1 MRLAPARA
9 RTWHG
14 TRLHR
19 RFRPAAMAAFAGVL
33 LAGCGALGNNSNGS
47 TVSGGTTITVA
58 AIPGI
63 GNAPLYIAA
72 KDGLFSQHGLTV
84 TIRKYTSLAQEI
96 DDLNSGQV
104 DIAAGD
110 YTGFFNLFSLP
121 GSQNQ
126 QKADNLRV
134 VADGY
139 DAVPGV
145 MEVLTRSGSKITSP
159 AQLEGQTVA
168 TPQAQ
173 AITLPK
179 VGSPTQPYNIET
191 LATES
196 VLRNDGASTSSITW
210 DPMPAGQEVSALRN
224 HTVGAILVTE
234 PYIFQA
240 ESQLGAVAL
249 LDSCSGVTSG
259 IPLLGYFTT
268 AAYAAAHPATAQA
281 FQAALLQAQGNAA
294 VRGPVQSALTS
305 TDRIS
310 SSDTPLITLGTYPS
324 FFSIGQVQRVADLM
338 YDAGMLTNRL
348 SLRDLSLRS

>member
-14 TRLHR
+14 TRLLR
-19 RFRPAAMAAFAGVL
+19 RSRPAAMAAFAGVL
-33 LAGCGALGNNSNGS
+33 LAGCGALGGGSSSLSGSNSS
-47 TVSGGTTITVA
+47 TITVA

-63 GNAPLYIAA
+63 GNAPLFIAA

-84 TIRKYTSLAQEI
+84 TIKKYTSLAQEI

-110 YTGFFNLFSLP
+110 YTGFFKQPKVN
-121 GSQNQ
+121 
-126 QKADNLRV
+126 DLRV

-139 DAVPGV
+139 DAVPSV
-145 MEVLTRSGSKITSP
+145 IEVLTLPTSKITAP
-159 AQLEGQTVA
+159 ADLENQKVA
-168 TPQAQ
+168 TPPAQ
-173 AITLPK
+173 AITLPATG
-179 VGSPTQPYNIET
+179 VPTQPYNIET
-191 LATES
+191 LATQS

-210 DPMPAGQEVSALRN
+210 DPMSASREVSALAN
-224 HTVGAILVTE
+224 HTVGAIVVTE

-259 IPLLGYFTT
+259 LPLLGYFTT
-268 AAYAAAHPATAQA
+268 KAYASAHPATAKA
-281 FQAALLQAQGNAA
+281 FRAALLQAQSNAA

-305 TDRIS
+305 TAVIS
-310 SSDTPLITLGTYPS
+310 KTDAPLITLGTYPT
-324 FFSIGQVQRVADLM
+324 FFSVGQVQRVAALM
-338 YDAGMLTNRL
+338 YDAGMLT
-348 SLRDLSLRS
+348 SLISVRSLALGS

>member
-84 TIRKYTSLAQEI
+84 TIKKYTSLAKEI

-110 YTGFFNLFSLP
+110 YTGFFK
-121 GSQNQ
+121 
-126 QKADNLRV
+126 QKNTGNLRI

-139 DAVPGV
+139 DAAPGV
-145 MEVLTRSGSKITSP
+145 MEVLTLPTSSIKDP
-159 AQLEGQTVA
+159 TDLQNQVVA
-168 TPQAQ
+168 TPPAQ
-173 AITLPK
+173 AIKTDPN
-179 VGSPTQPYNIET
+179 STEPYNMET
-191 LATES
+191 LATQT
-196 VLRNDGASTSSITW
+196 VLRNDGVSTSSITW
-210 DPMPAGQEVSALRN
+210 KQMPAQDEVSALQH
-224 HTVGAILVTE
+224 HTGGVSAIVVTE

-240 ESQLGAVAL
+240 ESKLGAVEL

-259 IPLLGYFTT
+259 LPLLGYFTT
-268 AAYAAAHPATAQA
+268 KAYAAQHPATARA
-281 FQAALLQAQGNAA
+281 FRAALLQAQGNAA
-294 VRGPVQSALTS
+294 LRGPVQATLAS
-305 TDRIS
+305 TAGINA
-310 SSDTPLITLGTYPS
+310 SDTPLITLGTYPT
-324 FFSIGQVQRVADLM
+324 FFSVGQVQRVAALM
-338 YDAGMLTNRL
+338 YGAGMLTNAPSVRAMAL
-348 SLRDLSLRS
+348 SGAGG

>member
-14 TRLHR
+14 TRLLR
-19 RFRPAAMAAFAGVL
+19 RFRPAAMAACAGVL
-33 LAGCGALGNNSNGS
+33 LAGCGALGGTSTSLSGSNSS
-47 TVSGGTTITVA
+47 TITVA
-58 AIPGI
+58 AMPGI
-63 GNAPLYIAA
+63 GNAPLFIAA

-110 YTGFFNLFSLP
+110 YTGFFNLFNLP
-121 GSQNQ
+121 GKQNQ
-126 QKADNLRV
+126 QKEQDLRV

-145 MEVLTRSGSKITSP
+145 MEVLTRPGKIKSP
-159 AQLEGQTVA
+159 ADLEGLTVA

-179 VGSPTQPYNIET
+179 NGSPTQPYNIET
-191 LATES
+191 LATQS

-224 HTVGAILVTE
+224 GTVGAILVTE

-268 AAYAAAHPATAQA
+268 SAYAAAHPATAQA
-281 FQAALLQAQGNAA
+281 FRAALLQAQGNAA

-305 TDRIS
+305 TADIS
-310 SSDTPLITLGTYPS
+310 SSDAPLITLGTYPS
-324 FFSIGQVQRVADLM
+324 FFSVGQVQRVANLM
-338 YDAGMLTNRL
+338 YDAGMLTTNL
-348 SLRDLSLRS
+348 SVASLALGS

>member
-47 TVSGGTTITVA
+47 SVSSGTTITVA

-84 TIRKYTSLAQEI
+84 TIKKYSSLAKEI

-110 YTGFFNLFSLP
+110 YTGFFKQKDP
-121 GSQNQ
+121 G
-126 QKADNLRV
+126 NLRI

-139 DAVPGV
+139 DAAPDV
-145 MEVLTRSGSKITSP
+145 MEVLTLPRYNIKDPTDL
-159 AQLEGQTVA
+159 QNQVVA
-168 TPQAQ
+168 TPPTQ
-173 AITLPK
+173 AIK
-179 VGSPTQPYNIET
+179 FSSNEPYNMET
-191 LATES
+191 LATQT
-196 VLRNDGASTSSITW
+196 VLRNDGVSTSSITW
-210 DPMPAGQEVSALRN
+210 KQMPAQDEVSALQH
-224 HTVGAILVTE
+224 HTDGVSAIVVTE
-234 PYIFQA
+234 PYIFEA
-240 ESQLGAVAL
+240 ESKLGAVEL

-259 IPLLGYFTT
+259 LPLLGYFTT
-268 AAYAAAHPATAQA
+268 KAYAAQHPATAQA
-281 FQAALLQAQGNAA
+281 FRAALLQAQANAA
-294 VRGPVQSALTS
+294 LRGPVQATLAS
-305 TDRIS
+305 TAGIS
-310 SSDTPLITLGTYPS
+310 SSDTPLITLGTYPT
-324 FFSIGQVQRVADLM
+324 FFSVGQVQRVAALM
-338 YDAGMLTNRL
+338 YGAGMLTTLL
-348 SLRDLSLRS
+348 SVQDLALSSSGG